1 MSIQSAKRNETLEQC
16 QEGLKE
22 KYDSQRR
29 REERIQAAAIQK
41 EQIEN
46 LLKKDNDTYID
57 QLWPIPSCLSDVRTA
72 TRASPMIKKSD
83 QYICSSCVRRPK
95 EVSVE

>member
-1 MSIQSAKRNETLEQC
+1 MSIQSAKRNETLEQR
-16 QEGLKE
+16 QEMLKE

-57 QLWPIPSCLSDVRTA
+57 QLWPIPPA
-72 TRASPMIKKSD
+72 FPM
-83 QYICSSCVRRPK
+83 
-95 EVSVE
+95 SVLQREHHQ